1 MSTKSA
7 HSKLLIAILT
17 SHDRPN
23 FFRQNKHTSLG
34 LYIQGWISMSALI
47 KENETSQ
54 TQYIQ
59 LQNKAH
65 DSLQHNSPNE
75 TLQLKHMISTT
86 LALLCLTVSN
96 FLFDASALKY

>member
-1 MSTKSA
+1 
-7 HSKLLIAILT
+7 
-17 SHDRPN
+17 
-23 FFRQNKHTSLG
+23 
-34 LYIQGWISMSALI
+34 MSAII

-86 LALLCLTVSN
+86 LAL
-96 FLFDASALKY
+96 